1 MVRKK
6 HFERERERGGGGREG
21 GGEAAESD
29 FLPPTQKL

>member
-6 HFERERERGGGGREG
+6 HFEREREGGGGREG

-29 FLPPTQKL
+29 ILPPTQKL

>member
-6 HFERERERGGGGREG
+6 HFEREREGGGGREG
-21 GGEAAESD
+21 GGEAAESN